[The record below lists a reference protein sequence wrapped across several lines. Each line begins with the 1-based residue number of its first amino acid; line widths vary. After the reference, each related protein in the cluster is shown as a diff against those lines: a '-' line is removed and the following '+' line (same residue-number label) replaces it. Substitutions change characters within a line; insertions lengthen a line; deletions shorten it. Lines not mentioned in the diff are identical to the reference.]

1 MRPDGVAGGGEPT
14 GTRRRIRALA
24 AGATAAFCV
33 VLVVV
38 LGIRYPPAG
47 DGVSTDRLGP
57 ETAESITGY
66 LDRARDSLTGP
77 DDGARWALVSF
88 TEYLPATALAGRLS
102 AVRVNQALYQVP
114 LPRVATPLVAVQV
127 PDSPAAL
134 ARSGDDAAWLLA
146 DRRRFAAGGS
156 RGAQILDTSIAR
168 LRAGCAC
175 APGVLV
181 RAPLPALRELAIRPG
196 IRAVQALPADAV
208 AETFALA
215 PLLPDSAD
223 PVMPPPDDGPVP
235 PG

>member
-1 MRPDGVAGGGEPT
+1 MTGGPEPAARPST
-14 GTRRRIRALA
+14 GARSRIRGLGFGA
-24 AGATAAFCV
+24 AAAFCV

-47 DGVSTDRLGP
+47 DGISTDRLGP
-57 ETAESITGY
+57 DTAESITGY

-77 DDGARWALVSF
+77 DDGDRWALVSF
-88 TEYLPATALAGRLS
+88 TEYRPAAALAGHLTG
-102 AVRVNQALYQVP
+102 VRVSQALYQVP
-114 LPRVATPLVAVQV
+114 LPRVATPLAAVPV

-134 ARSGDDAAWLLA
+134 ARSGDDAAWRLA
-146 DRRRFAAGGS
+146 DRRRFAADGS
-156 RGAQILDTSIAR
+156 RGARILDTSIAR

-175 APGVLV
+175 APGALV
-181 RAPLPALRELAIRPG
+181 RAPLSRLRELAARPD

-208 AETFALA
+208 AERFALA